1 MFNVHECFNLNLRGQ
16 DTILLGGE
24 GKGGGKGCGG
34 RKRRGGGKGG
44 GGVADTSGYSLK
56 FYWGGGGGGGVEGG
70 VVTSLFHASDGCLW
84 TTASTSIIYNLKV

>member
-1 MFNVHECFNLNLRGQ
+1 MWREEEEGRG
-16 DTILLGGE
+16 E
-24 GKGGGKGCGG
+24 
-34 RKRRGGGKGG
+34 GG

-56 FYWGGGGGGGVEGG
+56 FYWGGGVEGG